1 LAFPREGENIMG
13 IDFRNL
19 KLPVTLRGKRN
30 SLAEIDYMESFVTWT
45 EQLLDQTNLSEE
57 HIQAQT
63 LPELKQSLERM
74 NQLIEN
80 LKKSIGTA
88 QFKSELVGQ
97 ASIYTMP
104 LLLERQKMVIDRI
117 RQRES
122 EAEITKLVTV
132 VRSDAGT
139 DVQQEIAHIKSVNET
154 WVAISIENERARNEA
169 LEAANK
175 VSEETLHRQGKATA
189 ARGTW
194 PGLPKFIENE
204 SVPTIIS
211 AFLVVIIVLCLLV
224 FSLFHITTP
233 QILNDAFLV
242 ILGYFFGQA
251 IAKAT
256 ARKQD

>member
-1 LAFPREGENIMG
+1 MS

-19 KLPVTLRGKRN
+19 KLPITLKGKGN
-30 SLAEIDYMESFVTWT
+30 SQAEIDYKESFVAWT

-88 QFKSELVGQ
+88 SFKSELVGQ
-97 ASIYTMP
+97 SSIYTLP
-104 LLLERQKMVIDRI
+104 LLLDRQKLVIDRI
-117 RQRES
+117 RQLES
-122 EAEITKLVTV
+122 EEEITKLVRV
-132 VRSDAGT
+132 VRSDTTT
-139 DVQQEIAHIKSVNET
+139 DVQQEIESIKSMNET
-154 WVAISIENERARNEA
+154 WVAISIENERAHNEA
-169 LEAANK
+169 LEAAQK
-175 VSEETLHRQGKATA
+175 VSEETLHSQGKAA
-189 ARGTW
+189 ATRGTW
-194 PGLPKFIENE
+194 PAMPKFIENE

-233 QILNDAFLV
+233 QILNDAFLI

-251 IAKAT
+251 VAKAT
-256 ARKQD
+256 VRKSD

>member
-1 LAFPREGENIMG
+1 MS

-19 KLPVTLRGKRN
+19 KLPITLKGKGN
-30 SLAEIDYMESFVTWT
+30 SQAEIDYKESFVAWT

-88 QFKSELVGQ
+88 SFKSELVGQ
-97 ASIYTMP
+97 SSIYTMP
-104 LLLERQKMVIDRI
+104 LLLDRQKLVIDRI
-117 RQRES
+117 RQLES
-122 EAEITKLVTV
+122 EEEITKLVRV
-132 VRSDAGT
+132 VRSDTTT
-139 DVQQEIAHIKSVNET
+139 DVQQEIESIKSMNET
-154 WVAISIENERARNEA
+154 WVAISIENERAHNEA
-169 LEAANK
+169 LEAAQK
-175 VSEETLHRQGKATA
+175 VSEETLHSQGKAA
-189 ARGTW
+189 ATRGTW
-194 PGLPKFIENE
+194 PAMPKFIENE

-224 FSLFHITTP
+224 FSLFHVTTP
-233 QILNDAFLV
+233 QILNDAFLI

-251 IAKAT
+251 VAKAT
-256 ARKQD
+256 VRKSD

>member
-1 LAFPREGENIMG
+1 MG

-19 KLPVTLRGKRN
+19 KLPVTLKDRGN
-30 SLAEIDYMESFVTWT
+30 SQAEVDYKESFVAWT

-57 HIQAQT
+57 QIQAQT

-80 LKKSIGTA
+80 LKKSIGATH
-88 QFKSELVGQ
+88 FKSELVGQ

-117 RQRES
+117 RQLES
-122 EAEITKLVTV
+122 EEEITKLVIV
-132 VRSDAGT
+132 ARSDAAT
-139 DVQQEIAHIKSVNET
+139 DVEQGIANIQSMNET
-154 WVAISIENERARNEA
+154 WVAVSLENERARNEA

-175 VSEETLHRQGKATA
+175 ISEETLHHQDKAAA
-189 ARGTW
+189 ARGRW
-194 PGLPKFIENE
+194 PALPKFIENE

-211 AFLVVIIVLCLLV
+211 AFLVVIIVICLLV
-224 FSLFHITTP
+224 FSLFHVTTP

>member
-1 LAFPREGENIMG
+1 MG

-19 KLPVTLRGKRN
+19 KLPVALRGKGN
-30 SLAEIDYMESFVTWT
+30 SQAEIDYKESFVAWT

-57 HIQAQT
+57 QIQAQT

-80 LKKSIGTA
+80 LKKSIDA
-88 QFKSELVGQ
+88 AHFKSELVGQ

-104 LLLERQKMVIDRI
+104 LLLERQRMVIDRI
-117 RQRES
+117 RQLES
-122 EAEITKLVTV
+122 EEEITKLVSV
-132 VRSDAGT
+132 VRSDTAT
-139 DVQQEIAHIKSVNET
+139 DVQQEIEKMKSMNET
-154 WVAISIENERARNEA
+154 WVAISIANERARNEA
-169 LEAANK
+169 LEAANT
-175 VSEETLHRQGKATA
+175 VSEETLHRQGRAAAT
-189 ARGTW
+189 RGRW
-194 PGLPKFIENE
+194 PALPKFIENE

-211 AFLVVIIVLCLLV
+211 AFLVVIIVLSLLL
-224 FSLFHITTP
+224 FSLFHVTTP

-256 ARKQD
+256 TRKQD

>member
-1 LAFPREGENIMG
+1 MS

-19 KLPVTLRGKRN
+19 KLPVTLRDKGN
-30 SLAEIDYMESFVTWT
+30 SQAEIDYKESFVGWT
-45 EQLLDQTNLSEE
+45 EQLLDQTNLSVDQ
-57 HIQAQT
+57 IQSQT

-80 LKKSIGTA
+80 LKKSIGTVS
-88 QFKSELVGQ
+88 FKSELVGQ

-117 RQRES
+117 RQLES
-122 EAEITKLVTV
+122 EEEITKIVTV
-132 VRSDAGT
+132 VRSDAAT
-139 DVQQEIAHIKSVNET
+139 DVQQEIENMKSMNET

-175 VSEETLHRQGKATA
+175 VSQETLHRQEKAATRGK
-189 ARGTW
+189 W
-194 PGLPKFIENE
+194 PEMPKFIENE

-211 AFLVVIIVLCLLV
+211 AFLIVVIVVFLIL
-224 FSLFHITTP
+224 FSLLHVTSL
-233 QILNDAFLV
+233 QVLNDAFLV

-251 IAKAT
+251 VAKAT